1 MTTLATTD
9 ISPYEFQY
17 QGRTIILID
26 TPGINQP
33 FVSEAEVLTR
43 LLRWV
48 REIYGPEGKLSGIIY
63 LHDLNAV
70 RMQGSV
76 LRGLNGLAELCGDES
91 FDKLVLGTTFW
102 DRLAAE
108 EIGRDKELEL
118 QRPGGFWHHLV
129 QRGARVKRVPG
140 TREEAREILFDMRRQ
155 GAMLI
160 AQEGRLL
167 LEGVAAQANA
177 EPEELK
183 IAHARELQ
191 EREDRRRSQV
201 EQMENRSIRVNQAR
215 LAELEA
221 ERRQRDKDHRLN
233 IAIEDWEGRK
243 TLLGLEWELNRKK
256 SIAAFEARLQMMA
269 LHGTE
274 LVGQTSAP
282 LFVSKEKWV
291 EQRLGPRPNP
301 CTVQ

>member
-1 MTTLATTD
+1 M
-9 ISPYEFQY
+9 
-17 QGRTIILID
+17 
-26 TPGINQP
+26 
-33 FVSEAEVLTR
+33 
-43 LLRWV
+43 
-48 REIYGPEGKLSGIIY
+48 
-63 LHDLNAV
+63 
-70 RMQGSV
+70 
-76 LRGLNGLAELCGDES
+76 
-91 FDKLVLGTTFW
+91 
-102 DRLAAE
+102 
-108 EIGRDKELEL
+108 
-118 QRPGGFWHHLV
+118 
-129 QRGARVKRVPG
+129 KRVPG

-201 EQMENRSIRVNQAR
+201 EQMENQIRVNQAR